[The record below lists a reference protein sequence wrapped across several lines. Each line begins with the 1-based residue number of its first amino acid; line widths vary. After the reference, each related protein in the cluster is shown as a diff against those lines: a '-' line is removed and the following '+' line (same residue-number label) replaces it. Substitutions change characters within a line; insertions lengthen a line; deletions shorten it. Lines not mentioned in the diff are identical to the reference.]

1 VKAAIVGLGAIAEA
15 HLRKL
20 AWLDGVE
27 VAGVCDLDGGLA
39 HAVADRYGVPV
50 AGDDLADVLRRSGA
64 QTVHVLTPPQAHR
77 DLVLAALGHGAH
89 VLVEKPAATTRAD
102 VDAMRAAARDAGR
115 MLVENYNYRFTDVV
129 LRALALLHAGRIG
142 ELALADVS
150 MTVSVGDPQGAY
162 ADAIVPHFGHALP
175 GGALFNFASH
185 PASLLVAAMGG
196 FDDVRTWSRRVG
208 EASLSDDELR
218 ALVTAGRMAATLTLT
233 TRARPSS
240 FTLQLRGTRGVI
252 DVDVVDRRLV
262 VHDGA
267 PGLGRLAGSAR
278 AGAAQLA
285 GTAALALR
293 YARGRHD
300 YFHGLGV
307 LLRRFYA
314 AAQSGGEPPIAAAEM
329 DEVNRLLFA
338 LVAPEHR
345 A

>member
-1 VKAAIVGLGAIAEA
+1 MKAAIVGLGAIAEA
-15 HLRKL
+15 HFRKL

-39 HAVADRYGVPV
+39 RDVAERYGVPV
-50 AGDDLADVLRRSGA
+50 AGDDLEDVLRRSGA
-64 QTVHVLTPPQAHR
+64 ETVHVLTPPQAHR
-77 DLVLAALGHGAH
+77 DLVLTALGHGAH
-89 VLVEKPAATTRAD
+89 VLVEKPAATTWAD
-102 VDAMRAAARDAGR
+102 VQAMRDAARDAGR

-129 LRALALLHAGRIG
+129 LEALALLHAGRIG
-142 ELALADVS
+142 DLALADVS
-150 MTVSVGDPQGAY
+150 MTVSVGDPKGAY
-162 ADAIVPHFGHALP
+162 ADPVVPHFGHALP

-185 PASLLVAAMGG
+185 PASFLVAAMGP
-196 FDDVRTWSRRVG
+196 FSDVRTWSAQVS
-208 EASLSDDELR
+208 ESALSDDELR
-218 ALVTAGRMAATLTLT
+218 ALVTSGQMAATLTLT

-240 FTLQLRGTRGVI
+240 FTLTLRGTRGVI
-252 DVDVVDRRLV
+252 DVDVFDRKLV

-285 GTAALALR
+285 STAALALR

-307 LLRRFYA
+307 LLGRFYA
-314 AAQSGGEPPIAAAEM
+314 AARTGGPPPIAADEM
-329 DEVNRLLFA
+329 SEVNRLVFA
-338 LVAPEHR
+338 LFDAEHR